1 MSQNQINLYTAA
13 ASQAIDVDAVLPTS
27 QGGLGI
33 ESFKLMERAAEYALA
48 CLCQRWPNAQGF
60 SLFCGKGNNAGDGYV
75 MAAMASQ
82 LGIRVQIFA
91 VVDPHALSG
100 DALRAYQHCVAI
112 GLVIEDIH
120 APIKYSIV
128 VDALLGTGFSP
139 PLREQMAQVI
149 SRINAHG
156 GEVISLDLPSG
167 VSADKGLRGE
177 DKNESINASITVS
190 FITHK
195 IGLHTGAAI
204 AARGDLLV
212 TDLGVPAQ
220 IFHRYPSVPWLKWA
234 PSRLSTTG
242 LNTHKSRQGHVLVVG
257 GDVGMAGAVLMAAEA
272 AFRAGAG
279 LVTIAT
285 RPEHRSGILARLP
298 EAMWVDPE
306 SERFDP
312 VAQGCDAVVLGPGLG
327 RLPWGLATLKR
338 VLSLPCPKVLDA
350 DALYWLA
357 VEQEIK
363 DLCAASS
370 EQLFITPHSAEAAR
384 LLDCP
389 VFDVESDRMA
399 ATVLLTKKYNCAG
412 VLKGP
417 GSVLFAEQQRA
428 ICAQGNPGMATAGMG
443 DVLSGIAGAL
453 VAEVAAKGDAKG
465 DAKGGVDLAAL
476 DHAFQSAVLWHS
488 AAADLAAIE
497 LGPRSLMATDVI
509 SFLPKA
515 GQSS

>member
-1 MSQNQINLYTAA
+1 MLDHQIHLYSAA
-13 ASQAIDVDAVLPTS
+13 ASKAIDADAVQTTA

-33 ESFKLMERAAEYALA
+33 ESFELMNRAAQYALV
-48 CLCQRWPNAQGF
+48 CLCQRWPDAQGF

-75 MAAMASQ
+75 MAAMAFQ
-82 LGIRVQIFA
+82 LGMHVQIFA
-91 VVDPHALSG
+91 VVDPQVLTA
-100 DALRAYQHCVAI
+100 DALRAYEHCVAL
-112 GLVIEDIH
+112 GLAIEEPN

-139 PLREQMAQVI
+139 PLRQEMVQAI
-149 SRINAHG
+149 SRINAHKG
-156 GEVISLDLPSG
+156 DVLSLDLPSG
-167 VSADKGLRGE
+167 VSADKGLAGE
-177 DKNESINASITVS
+177 TVNDSINANLTVS

-212 TDLGVPAQ
+212 TDLGVPAH
-220 IFHRYPSVPWLKWA
+220 IFHRYPSIPWLKWSS
-234 PSRLSTTG
+234 SRLSTAG
-242 LNTHKSRQGHVLVVG
+242 VSTHKSRQGHVLVVG
-257 GDVGMAGAVLMAAEA
+257 GDVGMAGAVLMAAQA

-285 RPEHRSGILARLP
+285 HAEHRAGILARLP

-306 SERFDP
+306 SEKFDL
-312 VAQGCDAVVLGPGLG
+312 VAQGCDAAVLGPGLG
-327 RLPWGLATLKR
+327 RVPWGLVLLKR
-338 VLSLPCPKVLDA
+338 VLSLSCPKILDA

-357 VEQEIK
+357 MEQEVK

-370 EQLFITPHSAEAAR
+370 EPFFITPHSAEAAR

-389 VFDVESDRMA
+389 VSGVESDRMA
-399 ATVLLTKKYNCAG
+399 ATGLLAKRYQCFG

-417 GSVLFAEQQRA
+417 GSVLFAGQERA
-428 ICAQGNPGMATAGMG
+428 ICAQGNAGMATAGMG

-453 VAEVAAKGDAKG
+453 VAEVAAKGENESA
-465 DAKGGVDLAAL
+465 VLN
-476 DHAFQSAVLWHS
+476 HAFQSAVLWHS

-497 LGPRSLMATDVI
+497 LGQRSLMATDVI

-515 GQSS
+515 GQSA

>member
-1 MSQNQINLYTAA
+1 MLDHQIHLYSAA
-13 ASQAIDVDAVLPTS
+13 ASKAIDADAVQTTA

-33 ESFKLMERAAEYALA
+33 ESFELMNRAAQYALV
-48 CLCQRWPNAQGF
+48 CLCQRWPDAQGF

-75 MAAMASQ
+75 MAAMAFQ
-82 LGIRVQIFA
+82 LGMHVQIFA
-91 VVDPHALSG
+91 VVDPQVLTA
-100 DALRAYQHCVAI
+100 DALRAYEHCVAL
-112 GLVIEDIH
+112 GLAIEEPN

-139 PLREQMAQVI
+139 PLRQEMVQAI
-149 SRINAHG
+149 SRINAHKG
-156 GEVISLDLPSG
+156 DVLSLDLPSG
-167 VSADKGLRGE
+167 VSADKGLAGE
-177 DKNESINASITVS
+177 TVNDSINANLTVS

-212 TDLGVPAQ
+212 TDLGVPAH
-220 IFHRYPSVPWLKWA
+220 IFHRYPSIPWLKWSS
-234 PSRLSTTG
+234 SRLSTAG
-242 LNTHKSRQGHVLVVG
+242 VSTHKSRQGHVLVVG
-257 GDVGMAGAVLMAAEA
+257 GDVGMAGAVVMAAQA

-285 RPEHRSGILARLP
+285 HAEHRAGILARLP

-306 SERFDP
+306 SEKFDL
-312 VAQGCDAVVLGPGLG
+312 VAQGCDAAVLGPGLG
-327 RLPWGLATLKR
+327 RVPWGLVLLKR
-338 VLSLPCPKVLDA
+338 VLSLSCPKILDA

-357 VEQEIK
+357 MEQEVK

-370 EQLFITPHSAEAAR
+370 EPFFITPHSAEAAR

-389 VFDVESDRMA
+389 VSGVESDRMA
-399 ATVLLTKKYNCAG
+399 ATGLLAKRYQCFG

-417 GSVLFAEQQRA
+417 GSVFFAGQERA
-428 ICAQGNPGMATAGMG
+428 ICAQGNAGMATAGMG

-453 VAEVAAKGDAKG
+453 VAEVAAKGENESA
-465 DAKGGVDLAAL
+465 VLN
-476 DHAFQSAVLWHS
+476 HAFQSAVLWHS

-497 LGPRSLMATDVI
+497 LGQRSLMATDVI

-515 GQSS
+515 GQSA

>member
-1 MSQNQINLYTAA
+1 MLDHQIHLYSAA
-13 ASQAIDVDAVLPTS
+13 ASKAIDADAVQTTA

-33 ESFKLMERAAEYALA
+33 ESFELMNRAAHYALV
-48 CLCQRWPNAQGF
+48 CLCQRWPDAQGF

-75 MAAMASQ
+75 MAAMAFQ
-82 LGIRVQIFA
+82 LGMHVQIFA
-91 VVDPHALSG
+91 VVDPQVLTA
-100 DALRAYQHCVAI
+100 DALRAYEHCVAL
-112 GLVIEDIH
+112 GLAIEEPN

-139 PLREQMAQVI
+139 PLRQEMVQAI
-149 SRINAHG
+149 SRINAHKG
-156 GEVISLDLPSG
+156 DVLSLDLPSG
-167 VSADKGLRGE
+167 VSADKGLAGE
-177 DKNESINASITVS
+177 TVNDSINANLTVS

-212 TDLGVPAQ
+212 TDLGVPAH
-220 IFHRYPSVPWLKWA
+220 IFHRYPSIPWLKWSS
-234 PSRLSTTG
+234 SRLSTAG
-242 LNTHKSRQGHVLVVG
+242 VSTHKSRQGHVLVVG
-257 GDVGMAGAVLMAAEA
+257 GDVGMAGAVLMAAQA

-285 RPEHRSGILARLP
+285 HAEHRAGILARLP

-306 SERFDP
+306 SEKFDL
-312 VAQGCDAVVLGPGLG
+312 VAQGCDAAVLGPGLG
-327 RLPWGLATLKR
+327 RVPWGLVLLKR
-338 VLSLPCPKVLDA
+338 VLSLSCPKILDA

-357 VEQEIK
+357 MEQEVK

-370 EQLFITPHSAEAAR
+370 EPFFITPHSAEAAR

-389 VFDVESDRMA
+389 VSGVESDRMA
-399 ATVLLTKKYNCAG
+399 ATGLLAKRYQCFG

-417 GSVLFAEQQRA
+417 GSVFFAGQERA
-428 ICAQGNPGMATAGMG
+428 ICAQGNAGMATAGMG

-453 VAEVAAKGDAKG
+453 VAEVAAKGENESA
-465 DAKGGVDLAAL
+465 VLN
-476 DHAFQSAVLWHS
+476 HAFQSAVLWHS

-497 LGPRSLMATDVI
+497 LGQRSLMATDVI

-515 GQSS
+515 GQSA

>member
-1 MSQNQINLYTAA
+1 MLDHQIHLYSAA
-13 ASQAIDVDAVLPTS
+13 ASKAIDADAVQTTA

-33 ESFKLMERAAEYALA
+33 ESFELMNRAAQYALV
-48 CLCQRWPNAQGF
+48 CLCQRWPDAQGF

-75 MAAMASQ
+75 MAAMAFQ
-82 LGIRVQIFA
+82 LGMHVQIFA
-91 VVDPHALSG
+91 VVDPQVLTA
-100 DALRAYQHCVAI
+100 DALRAYEHCVAL
-112 GLVIEDIH
+112 GLAIEEPN

-139 PLREQMAQVI
+139 PLRQEMVQAI
-149 SRINAHG
+149 SRINAHKG
-156 GEVISLDLPSG
+156 DVLSLDLPSG
-167 VSADKGLRGE
+167 VSADKGLAGE
-177 DKNESINASITVS
+177 TVNDSINANLTVS

-212 TDLGVPAQ
+212 TDLGVPAH
-220 IFHRYPSVPWLKWA
+220 IFHRYPSIPWLKWSS
-234 PSRLSTTG
+234 SRLSTAG
-242 LNTHKSRQGHVLVVG
+242 VSTHKSRQGHVLVVG
-257 GDVGMAGAVLMAAEA
+257 GDVGMAGAVLMAAQA

-285 RPEHRSGILARLP
+285 HAEHRAGILARLP

-306 SERFDP
+306 SEKFDL
-312 VAQGCDAVVLGPGLG
+312 VAQGCDAAVLGPGLG
-327 RLPWGLATLKR
+327 RVPWGLVLLKR
-338 VLSLPCPKVLDA
+338 VLSLSCPKILDA

-357 VEQEIK
+357 MEQEVK

-370 EQLFITPHSAEAAR
+370 EPFFITPHSAEAAR

-389 VFDVESDRMA
+389 VSGVESDRMA
-399 ATVLLTKKYNCAG
+399 ATGLLAKRYQCFG

-417 GSVLFAEQQRA
+417 GSVFFAGQERA
-428 ICAQGNPGMATAGMG
+428 ICAQGNAGMATAGMG

-453 VAEVAAKGDAKG
+453 VAEVAAKGENESA
-465 DAKGGVDLAAL
+465 VLN
-476 DHAFQSAVLWHS
+476 HAFQSAVLWHS

-497 LGPRSLMATDVI
+497 LGQRSLMATDVI

-515 GQSS
+515 GQSA

>member
-1 MSQNQINLYTAA
+1 MLDHQIHLYSAA
-13 ASQAIDVDAVLPTS
+13 ASKAIDADAVQTTA

-33 ESFKLMERAAEYALA
+33 ESFELMNRAAQYALV
-48 CLCQRWPNAQGF
+48 CLCQRWPDAQGF

-75 MAAMASQ
+75 MAAMAFQ
-82 LGIRVQIFA
+82 LGMHVQIFA
-91 VVDPHALSG
+91 VVDPQVLTA
-100 DALRAYQHCVAI
+100 DALRAYEHCVAL
-112 GLVIEDIH
+112 GLAIEEPN

-128 VDALLGTGFSP
+128 VDALLGTEFSP
-139 PLREQMAQVI
+139 PLRQEMVQAI
-149 SRINAHG
+149 SRINAHKG
-156 GEVISLDLPSG
+156 DVLSLDLPSG
-167 VSADKGLRGE
+167 VSADKGLAGE
-177 DKNESINASITVS
+177 TVNDSINANLTVS

-212 TDLGVPAQ
+212 TDLGVPAH
-220 IFHRYPSVPWLKWA
+220 IFHRYPSIPWLKWSS
-234 PSRLSTTG
+234 SRLSTAG
-242 LNTHKSRQGHVLVVG
+242 VNTHKSRQGHVLVVG
-257 GDVGMAGAVLMAAEA
+257 GDVGMAGAVLMAAQA

-285 RPEHRSGILARLP
+285 HAEHRAGILARLP

-306 SERFDP
+306 SEKFDL
-312 VAQGCDAVVLGPGLG
+312 VAQGCDAAVLGPGLG
-327 RLPWGLATLKR
+327 RVPWGLVLLKR
-338 VLSLPCPKVLDA
+338 VLSLSCPKILDA

-357 VEQEIK
+357 MEQEVK

-370 EQLFITPHSAEAAR
+370 EPFFITPHSAEAAR

-389 VFDVESDRMA
+389 VSGVESDRMA
-399 ATVLLTKKYNCAG
+399 ATGLLAKRYQCFG

-417 GSVLFAEQQRA
+417 GSVFFAGQERA
-428 ICAQGNPGMATAGMG
+428 ICAQGNAGMATAGMG

-453 VAEVAAKGDAKG
+453 VAEVAAKGENESA
-465 DAKGGVDLAAL
+465 VLN
-476 DHAFQSAVLWHS
+476 HAFQSAVLWHS

-497 LGPRSLMATDVI
+497 LGQRSLMATDVI

-515 GQSS
+515 GQSA

>member
-1 MSQNQINLYTAA
+1 MLDHQIHLYTAA
-13 ASQAIDVDAVLPTS
+13 ASQAIDVDAVQTTA
-27 QGGLGI
+27 QAGLGI
-33 ESFKLMERAAEYALA
+33 ESFELMNRAADYALV
-48 CLCQRWPNAQGF
+48 CLCQRWPDAQGF

-75 MAAMASQ
+75 MAAMAFQ
-82 LGIRVQIFA
+82 LGMHVQIFA
-91 VVDPHALSG
+91 VVDPQVLTA
-100 DALRAYQHCVAI
+100 DALRAYEHCVAL
-112 GLVIEDIH
+112 GLAIEEPN

-139 PLREQMAQVI
+139 PLRQEMVQAI
-149 SRINAHG
+149 SRINAHKG
-156 GEVISLDLPSG
+156 DVLSLDLPSG
-167 VSADKGLRGE
+167 VSADKGLAGE
-177 DKNESINASITVS
+177 TVNDSINANLTVS

-212 TDLGVPAQ
+212 TDLGVPAH
-220 IFHRYPSVPWLKWA
+220 IFHRYPSIPWLKWSS
-234 PSRLSTTG
+234 SRLSTAG
-242 LNTHKSRQGHVLVVG
+242 VSTHKSRQGHVLVVG
-257 GDVGMAGAVLMAAEA
+257 GDVGMAGAVLMAAQA

-285 RPEHRSGILARLP
+285 HAEHRAGILARLP

-306 SERFDP
+306 SEKFDL
-312 VAQGCDAVVLGPGLG
+312 VAQGCDAAVLGPGLG
-327 RLPWGLATLKR
+327 RVPWGLVLLKR
-338 VLSLPCPKVLDA
+338 VLSLSCPKILDA

-357 VEQEIK
+357 MEQEVK

-370 EQLFITPHSAEAAR
+370 EPFFITPHSAEAAR

-389 VFDVESDRMA
+389 VSGVESDRMA
-399 ATVLLTKKYNCAG
+399 ATGLLAKRYQCFG

-417 GSVLFAEQQRA
+417 GSVFFAGQERA
-428 ICAQGNPGMATAGMG
+428 ICAQGNAGMATAGMG

-453 VAEVAAKGDAKG
+453 VAEVAAKGENESA
-465 DAKGGVDLAAL
+465 VLN
-476 DHAFQSAVLWHS
+476 HAFQSAVLWHS

-497 LGPRSLMATDVI
+497 LGQRSLMATDVI

-515 GQSS
+515 GQSA

>member
-1 MSQNQINLYTAA
+1 MLDHQIHLYSAA
-13 ASQAIDVDAVLPTS
+13 ASKAIDADAVQTTA

-33 ESFKLMERAAEYALA
+33 ESFELMNRAAHYALV
-48 CLCQRWPNAQGF
+48 CLCQRWPDAQGF

-75 MAAMASQ
+75 MAAMAFQ
-82 LGIRVQIFA
+82 LGMHVQIFA
-91 VVDPHALSG
+91 VVDPQVLTA
-100 DALRAYQHCVAI
+100 DALRAYEHCVAL
-112 GLVIEDIH
+112 GLAIEEPN

-139 PLREQMAQVI
+139 PLRQEMVQAI
-149 SRINAHG
+149 SRINAHKG
-156 GEVISLDLPSG
+156 DVLSLDLPSG
-167 VSADKGLRGE
+167 VSADKGLAGE
-177 DKNESINASITVS
+177 TVNDSINANLTVS

-212 TDLGVPAQ
+212 TDLGVPAH
-220 IFHRYPSVPWLKWA
+220 IFHRYPSIPWLKWSS
-234 PSRLSTTG
+234 SRLSTAG
-242 LNTHKSRQGHVLVVG
+242 VSTHKSRQGHVLVVG
-257 GDVGMAGAVLMAAEA
+257 GDVGMAGAVVMAAQA

-285 RPEHRSGILARLP
+285 HAEHRAGILARLP

-306 SERFDP
+306 SEKFDL
-312 VAQGCDAVVLGPGLG
+312 VAQGCDAAVLGPGLG
-327 RLPWGLATLKR
+327 RVPWGLVLLKR
-338 VLSLPCPKVLDA
+338 VLSLSCPKILDA
-350 DALYWLA
+350 DPLYWLA
-357 VEQEIK
+357 MEQEVK

-370 EQLFITPHSAEAAR
+370 EPFFITPHSAEAAR

-389 VFDVESDRMA
+389 VSGVESDRMA
-399 ATVLLTKKYNCAG
+399 ATGLLAKRYQCFG

-417 GSVLFAEQQRA
+417 GSVFFAGQERA
-428 ICAQGNPGMATAGMG
+428 ICAQGNAGMATAGMG

-453 VAEVAAKGDAKG
+453 VAEVAAKGENESA
-465 DAKGGVDLAAL
+465 VLN
-476 DHAFQSAVLWHS
+476 HAFQSAVLWHS

-497 LGPRSLMATDVI
+497 LGQRSLMATDVI

-515 GQSS
+515 GQSA